1 MENATILIV
10 LQGVIY
16 VRFINEQFNMD
27 TAEAK
32 ELGDEGEEIA
42 AKHLES
48 EGFRIVERKFRGKI
62 GEIDLIATK
71 GRLLVFCEV
80 KSRRS
85 LVYGLPAEAIDG
97 KKIRHLRRVASW
109 YLTQKMRIKYL
120 YDDFDIRFDVIEV
133 VFVSKADAEDLE
145 IAHIENAF

>member
-1 MENATILIV
+1 MVEYGN
-10 LQGVIY
+10 
-16 VRFINEQFNMD
+16 
-27 TAEAK
+27 K

-42 AKHLES
+42 AVYLAS
-48 EGFRIVERKFRGKI
+48 LGFVIVERKYRSKT
-62 GEIDLIATK
+62 GEIDLIAVR

-85 LVYGLPAEAIDG
+85 LLFGLPSEAVDAG
-97 KKIRHLRRVASW
+97 KIRHIRRTASW

-133 VFVSKADAEDLE
+133 VFVCGAEGEDHE
-145 IAHIENAF
+145 VRHIENAF